1 MSYKIITL
9 MAILFISNYYSI
21 GISQEQKNLLLNDI
35 AGNITGYQ
43 NKTITLTLRLKN
55 IDTVFDKIAFYD
67 RKNNDIIFDIAEL
80 KRTKQFKKETQNLL
94 QGLEYNVTFIVKNVT
109 KYGIIMGDLLSFQPV
124 ILSKLPD

>member
-1 MSYKIITL
+1 

-35 AGNITGYQ
+35 AGNITSYQ

-55 IDTVFDKIAFYD
+55 IDATFDKIAFYD

-80 KRTKQFKKETQNLL
+80 KKTKQYKKEAQNLH

-109 KYGIIMGDLLSFQPV
+109 KHRIIMGDLLSFQPL

>member
-1 MSYKIITL
+1 MTL
-9 MAILFISNYYSI
+9 MAILFISNYYSF

-35 AGNITGYQ
+35 AGNITSYQ

-55 IDTVFDKIAFYD
+55 IDTTFDKIAFYD
-67 RKNNDIIFDIAEL
+67 KKNIDIIFDIAEL
-80 KRTKQFKKETQNLL
+80 KKTKQFKKEAQNLH
-94 QGLEYNVTFIVKNVT
+94 QGLEYNITFIVKNVT